1 MAIEIVD
8 LPIKNGDFPVRYVS
22 LPEGNWCPNHQ
33 CQRGTQSTNI
43 TRHLPH
49 FGSGNSTA
57 CFSCKCHG
65 WLHHKGHKVHKLFE
79 NKNAQSLKQLCA
91 WKCGRHVQMANS
103 KKAKWWYIWS
113 RPAAGKPPPMVSPPL
128 HTYIQAYLPTYLRTY
143 VCTNVHKYIHT
154 YIHAYLP
161 TYVRTY
167 INTYTHTYMHTYIH
181 TYIHTCIHTY
191 RQTYIHKYIHT

>member
-8 LPIKNGDFPVRYVS
+8 LPIKHGDFPVRYVS

-103 KKAKWWYIWS
+103 KKGKMMIYMV
-113 RPAAGKPPPMVSPPL
+113 PAGGRQTPPNGIPPL
-128 HTYIQAYLPTYLRTY
+128 HTYIHTGLPTYLPTYLRMY
-143 VCTNVHKYIHT
+143 E
-154 YIHAYLP
+154 
-161 TYVRTY
+161 RT
-167 INTYTHTYMHTYIH
+167 
-181 TYIHTCIHTY
+181 
-191 RQTYIHKYIHT
+191 